1 MTDTGD
7 EGICRAASVAGVTW
21 ATRCGRESGVPRVI
35 DGIASAW
42 ISKPISCMFT
52 DAPLS
57 CSIGVGI
64 DDIGGDGASREGP
77 GELVGVVEK
86 SRRLLGLLGLEG
98 AVRVA
103 PLIPKLRVSLLST
116 PRESQLT

>member
-1 MTDTGD
+1 M
-7 EGICRAASVAGVTW
+7 
-21 ATRCGRESGVPRVI
+21 
-35 DGIASAW
+35 
-42 ISKPISCMFT
+42 SKPISCMLT
-52 DAPLS
+52 EAPLS
-57 CSIGVGI
+57 CSIGAGTE
-64 DDIGGDGASREGP
+64 DIGGDGASREGP

-103 PLIPKLRVSLLST
+103 PLIPKLPVSLLST

>member
-1 MTDTGD
+1 M
-7 EGICRAASVAGVTW
+7 C
-21 ATRCGRESGVPRVI
+21 
-35 DGIASAW
+35 
-42 ISKPISCMFT
+42 T

-57 CSIGVGI
+57 FSIGAGT

-77 GELVGVVEK
+77 GEFVGVVEK

-103 PLIPKLRVSLLST
+103 PLIPKLKVSLPST
-116 PRESQLT
+116 LPRGQLTWSCYRQTISLRDSSQSQIHPLTTPLWLHVSNHFSFS